1 MSEKVVNSLTL
12 ETSYEETGQNKNY
25 FGENARAS
33 FFERFRWLNHQTD
46 ISLSN
51 RYQPLDASYI
61 NASTDKTEEGPELV
75 LPPIWDSDEFNS
87 NGNYNNNNRNQG
99 FRGFLTEVESDW
111 EEGVS
116 LSSVSKHSPPSRQN
130 NPSRNNNSIYN
141 NYNNNYSNNN
151 NNNNANSSLL
161 STPAPTASGGKRK
174 VFKFS
179 PDDISHSGGGSQ
191 KNPNHYNPKSLST
204 RSSLPSLA
212 TIGRMIQNDNRSLAS
227 RRSLGGGG
235 SSVLPRSPLGGER
248 EGGALLSSASLDSP
262 SSEAFLQFF
271 TRGESNNDFTTHMD
285 DNGDDIQLISPR
297 TKFLASCIKE
307 KLNPRASLLLR
318 KNHTSKLSLQHQ
330 GMNDTMARSFAKSLQ
345 SLPGLESLNIADN
358 RLSDPGLTPILAAV
372 SEIGAALKELNLSQ
386 NKIGPLAAKALKSY
400 LGSENCALEK
410 LVLSENKINDTDCR
424 KIIES
429 LIQRRQFC
437 QLRELDLS
445 RNEIGKLEK
454 VYNNNNNNNSNGG
467 KPASS
472 SSSTGVKTT
481 IGNGNDIISPI
492 GSNITGSH
500 AIANLLR
507 SSDCRLTRL
516 NLQWNLIRLDGAI
529 NLCRSLAINKTLV
542 WLDISYNALSRDGAM
557 AMGTSLIHNS
567 TLEYLNL
574 AYNSIDSVGALTL
587 AMGIIE
593 NKSSLKKVVLDGNP
607 IGATGAKAL
616 LLVPILSETEVELSL
631 DKCNATIK
639 DVKGCWFSFDKIVN
653 NDFELNMENG
663 FDRAVCIFLF
673 NILAGHPSYK
683 ISKLTYDSSN
693 RKENKGGGGGGAGR
707 PIALV
712 PFLSPR
718 SISAFTTKQNALL
731 SALDRVL
738 VTASNYQQAMDW
750 FTEIDENGSGNLDL
764 QEFTVLMNKIGMDH
778 LGEKR
783 MAQLFKKYDITN
795 EGTIDLTG
803 FLLLLRQQQMESQE
817 RKNEMMFRPLLR
829 EKQANENETN
839 GNTTGMLGE
848 GNNNNNNNNNN
859 EKLNY
864 YLPPETGIVR
874 ITIIDDPLD
883 RKSEENSKYLRIFT
897 SSQCESVIRLVHQ
910 MNSSSNHLI
919 DLLSSLLD
927 FARVRYY
934 EAIAFADVMLL
945 ETSDKIE
952 VSQKILL
959 SISNSADTAHFLHAI
974 FGDNRQEVMRFK
986 WECGF
991 IIKPLLGSPNGFYS
1005 LDLAKELHR
1014 KCFFKLLQ
1022 INAQLAEKRM
1032 KFFSGYNSNNENN
1045 SSSSHLGDISQKLN
1059 FSCFRNEMYNGAP
1072 YTIGNQFTTSSNSS
1086 SSATPTTTTTSTT
1099 ATTGG
1104 GVPVVN
1110 GVPSSGKI
1118 EFDFS
1123 TSQRPPKDALP
1134 IADKKLLK
1142 VLLKHSLL
1150 SILDVGVALWKL
1162 EEKKERNQLS
1172 LACKGTELV
1181 ENNPER
1187 AGNINNHM
1195 NDFYSHLE
1203 IRSQQ
1208 LQENRE
1214 RICRPNTTTS
1224 NNSNN
1229 GSFKGVFSSSPEEE
1243 KEKYS
1248 CPKTI
1253 RETVLDEISRVED
1266 FFNRRKSKLTGGNGG
1281 GGYCSNTKEARELEK
1296 FLSEQENSSNNKS
1309 AGAFQNNNS
1318 SSLLSSAALNFLCA
1332 DPSASMKLNNNTIT
1346 PFSPSGGRKSSLS
1359 TLISAGTGT
1368 GTGFGNN
1375 NQSRRNSTNNN
1386 NSSPWKQISFKD
1398 IKSVEEQR
1406 SDSDSDEEG
1415 GGNGGKG
1422 VEEEFNIFEQLPKK

>member
-1 MSEKVVNSLTL
+1 
-12 ETSYEETGQNKNY
+12 
-25 FGENARAS
+25 
-33 FFERFRWLNHQTD
+33 
-46 ISLSN
+46 
-51 RYQPLDASYI
+51 
-61 NASTDKTEEGPELV
+61 
-75 LPPIWDSDEFNS
+75 
-87 NGNYNNNNRNQG
+87 
-99 FRGFLTEVESDW
+99 
-111 EEGVS
+111 
-116 LSSVSKHSPPSRQN
+116 
-130 NPSRNNNSIYN
+130 
-141 NYNNNYSNNN
+141 
-151 NNNNANSSLL
+151 
-161 STPAPTASGGKRK
+161 
-174 VFKFS
+174 
-179 PDDISHSGGGSQ
+179 
-191 KNPNHYNPKSLST
+191 
-204 RSSLPSLA
+204 
-212 TIGRMIQNDNRSLAS
+212 
-227 RRSLGGGG
+227 
-235 SSVLPRSPLGGER
+235 
-248 EGGALLSSASLDSP
+248 
-262 SSEAFLQFF
+262 
-271 TRGESNNDFTTHMD
+271 
-285 DNGDDIQLISPR
+285 
-297 TKFLASCIKE
+297 
-307 KLNPRASLLLR
+307 
-318 KNHTSKLSLQHQ
+318 
-330 GMNDTMARSFAKSLQ
+330 
-345 SLPGLESLNIADN
+345 
-358 RLSDPGLTPILAAV
+358 
-372 SEIGAALKELNLSQ
+372 
-386 NKIGPLAAKALKSY
+386 
-400 LGSENCALEK
+400 
-410 LVLSENKINDTDCR
+410 
-424 KIIES
+424 
-429 LIQRRQFC
+429 
-437 QLRELDLS
+437 
-445 RNEIGKLEK
+445 
-454 VYNNNNNNNSNGG
+454 
-467 KPASS
+467 
-472 SSSTGVKTT
+472 
-481 IGNGNDIISPI
+481 
-492 GSNITGSH
+492 
-500 AIANLLR
+500 
-507 SSDCRLTRL
+507 
-516 NLQWNLIRLDGAI
+516 
-529 NLCRSLAINKTLV
+529 
-542 WLDISYNALSRDGAM
+542 M

-653 NDFELNMENG
+653 TDFELNMENG

-693 RKENKGGGGGGAGR
+693 RKENKGGGAGR
-707 PIALV
+707 PIPLV

-738 VTASNYQQAMDW
+738 ATASNYQQAMDW

-839 GNTTGMLGE
+839 GTTGIVGE
-848 GNNNNNNNNNN
+848 GNNNNINNN
-859 EKLNY
+859 EKFNY

-1032 KFFSGYNSNNENN
+1032 KFFSGYNSNNTENTTSSSS

-1072 YTIGNQFTTSSNSS
+1072 YTIGNQFTTSSNNSTSSS
-1086 SSATPTTTTTSTT
+1086 SSAATPATAATT
-1099 ATTGG
+1099 A
-1104 GVPVVN
+1104 GVAVVN

-1134 IADKKLLK
+1134 ITDKKLLK

-1214 RICRPNTTTS
+1214 RICRPNTT

-1229 GSFKGVFSSSPEEE
+1229 GSFKGGVSSPEEE

-1266 FFNRRKSKLTGGNGG
+1266 FFNRRKSKLTGPGG
-1281 GGYCSNTKEARELEK
+1281 GSTKEARELEK
-1296 FLSEQENSSNNKS
+1296 FRNK
-1309 AGAFQNNNS
+1309 
-1318 SSLLSSAALNFLCA
+1318 
-1332 DPSASMKLNNNTIT
+1332 
-1346 PFSPSGGRKSSLS
+1346 
-1359 TLISAGTGT
+1359 TLITRVPVVSLITT
-1368 GTGFGNN
+1368 ILLLCLL
-1375 NQSRRNSTNNN
+1375 R
-1386 NSSPWKQISFKD
+1386 
-1398 IKSVEEQR
+1398 
-1406 SDSDSDEEG
+1406 
-1415 GGNGGKG
+1415 
-1422 VEEEFNIFEQLPKK
+1422 L